1 MNERGTL
8 DTDTVRN
15 KMAELGVIPIK
26 ADYTRKNALIT
37 EWLQRF
43 EKAGVP
49 MYVLIPADPD
59 KELWTLPEVLTPG
72 MVVDALQQAA
82 AGSSAGPTGKR

>member
-1 MNERGTL
+1 MFLGRAASSVPVL
-8 DTDTVRN
+8 
-15 KMAELGVIPIK
+15 MAELGVIPIK

-59 KELWTLPEVLTPG
+59 KKMWTLPEVITPG
-72 MVVDALQQAA
+72 IVVEALQQAA
-82 AGSSAGPTGKR
+82 AGSTAGPTGNR